1 MEWKPEIIPN
11 NVDQLSDSL
20 QNVNMDIHKEDSFTI
35 FKKNLKIYNKERV
48 FKLLLNDIPP
58 GMIDNIDYKT
68 LNELLRKDKKNKSL
82 KRSRM
87 KKKKKKKKK
96 KKRRRNR
103 G

>member
-20 QNVNMDIHKEDSFTI
+20 RKITMNTNKEDSFTI
-35 FKKNLKIYNKERV
+35 FKRNLKIYNKERAL
-48 FKLLLNDIPP
+48 KLSLNDVPS

-96 KKRRRNR
+96 RRRNR